1 MVSVISYQPFE
12 LKSCDCGTSHGHVI
26 LDVKRL
32 GIRNGDEI
40 NLEDEDTFKNKSI
53 PNVPPLPSKDTLQEE
68 VANDVSINMGTTEF
82 EEVDIAFTKQNEQK
96 GRDLY
101 LETVY
106 KKPDTCDFYCP
117 KCKAC
122 INKVLIHSR
131 DDFDEVRC
139 PSCLVFLRPIGTF
152 TF

>member
-1 MVSVISYQPFE
+1 MVMKLT
-12 LKSCDCGTSHGHVI
+12 LKMRT
-26 LDVKRL
+26 
-32 GIRNGDEI
+32 
-40 NLEDEDTFKNKSI
+40 
-53 PNVPPLPSKDTLQEE
+53 PLRTKASPMFLLYLPRIHEE

-139 PSCLVFLRPIGTF
+139 PSCFEFLRPIGTF